1 MKPMS
6 VLFAFF
12 LIFSI
17 PFISF
22 GQEKKG
28 CKKNI
33 SSTIQNYI
41 KTNYEGVKKVKYY
54 QDTKE
59 KIAYIEA
66 TFEFKEDEYSLKFLN
81 DSLIETEIEISFKE
95 LPMAIQKNIQSSL
108 DSNFSKYK
116 ILEVQKIDIKD
127 NPMYEVSFKGY
138 KEKRKRYFEFFFDK
152 NGMLVSKTKISIKPI
167 PSQF

>member
-1 MKPMS
+1 MKPLI

-17 PFISF
+17 PSISL
-22 GQEKKG
+22 GQEKKV

-33 SSTIQNYI
+33 SLSIKNYI
-41 KTNYEGVKKVKYY
+41 KANYEGIKKVKYY

-59 KIAYIEA
+59 KITYIEA
-66 TFEFKEDEYSLKFLN
+66 TFEFEEDEYSLKFLN
-81 DSLIETEIEISFKE
+81 DSLVETEIEISFKE
-95 LPMAIQKNIQSSL
+95 LPMDIQKNIQSSL

-116 ILEVQKIDIKD
+116 ILEVQKIDIQD
-127 NPMYEVSFKGY
+127 NPMYEISFKGY
-138 KEKRKRYFEFFFDK
+138 KQKTKNYFEFFFDK
-152 NGMLVSKTKISIKPI
+152 NGMLVSKIEISIKPI